1 MITHFD
7 NLDYFNKKR
16 LLDNEV
22 YAYLTK
28 LKELKNEIPEVG
40 SGLDYYK
47 MWLSQYNKNK
57 NSITERS
64 NVEKYV
70 WFICEKRRVFDK
82 TIEYIDKE
90 FNKLFDGLGNQV
102 LIPMLEFIF
111 DIYNIKTI
119 KKLYKINQK
128 DIIIGLNAM
137 TKILKNYWK

>member
-1 MITHFD
+1 MITYFD

-28 LKELKNEIPEVG
+28 LKELKNEIPDVS

-57 NSITERS
+57 NSITARS

-70 WFICEKRRVFDK
+70 GLICEKQRAFDK
-82 TIEYIDKE
+82 IIEYIKE
-90 FNKLFDGLGNQV
+90 EFDKLFDGLGNQV

-111 DIYNIKTI
+111 DVYNIKTI

-128 DIIIGLNAM
+128 DILIGLEAM
-137 TKILKNYWK
+137 TKILKNYWL

>member
-22 YAYLTK
+22 YGYLLK
-28 LKELKNEIPEVG
+28 LKKMREEIPEIA

-47 MWLSQYNKNK
+47 MWVSQYNRNK
-57 NSITERS
+57 NSITAKS
-64 NVEKYV
+64 NVENYV
-70 WFICEKRRVFDK
+70 GMICEKQRELDGTFD
-82 TIEYIDKE
+82 YITKE

-102 LIPMLEFIF
+102 LIPMLEFVF

-128 DIIIGLNAM
+128 DIIIGLNVM
-137 TKILKNYWK
+137 TKILKNYWL

>member
-16 LLDNEV
+16 LLDNDV
-22 YAYLTK
+22 YGYLLK
-28 LKELKNEIPEVG
+28 LKKIREEIPEIA

-57 NSITERS
+57 NSITARS

-70 WFICEKRRVFDK
+70 GLICEKQRVFDK

-90 FNKLFDGLGNQV
+90 FDKLFDGLGKQV
-102 LIPMLEFIF
+102 LIPMLEFVF
-111 DIYNIKTI
+111 DVYDIKTI

-137 TKILKNYWK
+137 TKILKNYWL